1 MYKEAQENKL
11 LTSPPLTRSI
21 RRNGVKS
28 LAEQAYEALE
38 EKFVMLELI
47 PGEIYTE
54 AHLSNMVALGRTPV
68 RDAIL
73 RLEYDQLLSV
83 IPRQG
88 ITIIP
93 LDFERDLL
101 AIDVREAVEKMIILR
116 ATHLATDIE
125 RKRLYR
131 MAEEME
137 KASVSKDMLTFTRLD
152 NLFHEFA
159 ADCAKQ
165 PFATKI
171 LKPLHSLSRRAGT
184 ILFKNQFDRQIE
196 EAPRTHYILM
206 RAMAD
211 GNTGKVL
218 IAYQE
223 LIDRARRVTRELA
236 EEQHF

>member
-1 MYKEAQENKL
+1 MYKEAQGIKL
-11 LTSPPLTRSI
+11 LTSPPLSRSI

-54 AHLSNMVALGRTPV
+54 SHLSDMVALGRTPV

-101 AIDVREAVEKMIILR
+101 AIDVREAVEKMIIER
-116 ATHLATDIE
+116 ATQLATDIE
-125 RKRLYR
+125 RKRLNR
-131 MAEEME
+131 MADEME
-137 KASVSKDMLTFTRLD
+137 KASSSKDMLAFTRLD
-152 NLFHEFA
+152 NLFHEFV

-184 ILFKNQFDRQIE
+184 ILFQNHFDRQIE
-196 EAPRTHYILM
+196 EAPRTHYVLI
-206 RAMAD
+206 RAIAD
-211 GNTGKVL
+211 GDTDKVL
-218 IAYQE
+218 IAFQE
-223 LIDRARRVTRELA
+223 LIERARRVTRELA

>member
-1 MYKEAQENKL
+1 MFEEAREKNSL
-11 LTSPPLTRSI
+11 MSLPINRSI
-21 RRNGVKS
+21 LRNGVKS

-38 EKFVMLELI
+38 EKFVMLDLV

-54 AHLSNMVALGRTPV
+54 ANLSDMIALGRTPV

-93 LDFERDLL
+93 LDFERELL
-101 AIDVREAVEKMIILR
+101 AIDVREAVEKMIYER

-131 MAEEME
+131 MADEME
-137 KASVSKDMLTFTRLD
+137 KASSSRDMLAFTRLD
-152 NLFHEFA
+152 NLFHEFV

-171 LKPLHSLSRRAGT
+171 LKPLHSLSRRSGT
-184 ILFKNQFDRQIE
+184 IFFKNHFDRAIE
-196 EAPRTHYILM
+196 EAPRTHYVLM
-206 RAMAD
+206 RAIAD
-211 GNTGKVL
+211 GDISKVSIAFKKL
-218 IAYQE
+218 IE
-223 LIDRARRVTRELA
+223 RSRRVTRELA
-236 EEQHF
+236 EEQNF